1 MRERIKDR
9 DRLSHIIEAI
19 DNILE
24 FMDGK
29 TENDL
34 ATDKLLFFGV
44 VKNIEIIGEA
54 SYMLTKD
61 FIEEHPA
68 TPWVDIIGMRHVLV
82 HGYYTTSPTFIWDT
96 YRNDLG
102 VLREQVEGYIA
113 EFDE

>member
-44 VKNIEIIGEA
+44 VKNSI
-54 SYMLTKD
+54 
-61 FIEEHPA
+61 
-68 TPWVDIIGMRHVLV
+68 MR
-82 HGYYTTSPTFIWDT
+82 SS
-96 YRNDLG
+96 
-102 VLREQVEGYIA
+102 LRMYKRKECRRWNLP
-113 EFDE
+113 

>member
-34 ATDKLLFFGV
+34 AHRQTAVLRRG
-44 VKNIEIIGEA
+44 
-54 SYMLTKD
+54 
-61 FIEEHPA
+61 EEH
-68 TPWVDIIGMRHVLV
+68 
-82 HGYYTTSPTFIWDT
+82 
-96 YRNDLG
+96 
-102 VLREQVEGYIA
+102 
-113 EFDE
+113 